1 VPTYSNSVNGP
12 KSALAPASKAPS
24 SNSQQSNTQ
33 YHGRARV
40 NHVDAQEAQQAPG
53 VVLGEFL
60 VEFTPV
66 AVLFDS
72 GASHS
77 FIATSFVERHDIPTA
92 HLEIPLVTRTPG
104 SDLLCHLKCSQV
116 RILLSGVVFLA
127 DLAILPS
134 HGIDVILGMDW
145 LTKHNGIIS
154 CADKTVLLTDH
165 QGKSVSCQAQPPA
178 QDPMV
183 FNLAAETI
191 SVVEEFMDVFLK
203 ELPGMP
209 PEREVEFYIDLIPDT
224 APITKRPYRMAPTE
238 LAELKLQI
246 AELQQKGYIRPNS
259 SPWGAPVLF
268 VTKKDGSMRMCID
281 YRSLNEV
288 TIKNKYPLPRI
299 DDLFSHLQGAKYF
312 SKIDLRSGYHQLRIK
327 ETDVQKTAFVTRYGQ
342 YEFTVMP
349 FGLTNAPAFFM
360 NLMNKVFMEE
370 LDKFIVVF
378 IDDVLIYSKSRED
391 HEHHLRIVLERLR
404 AHQLYAKLNKCEFWL
419 EKIAFLR
426 HILTTK
432 GIKVDPSKVEAVSKW
447 KQPSNVSEVQS
458 FLGMAGYYRRFI
470 KGFSSIERP
479 MTELLKKD
487 NKFIWTPKCEE
498 SFQIIKKKL
507 TTTPVLTLPDIH
519 QNFVIFCDASRQGLG
534 CVLMQ
539 NEKVIAYAS
548 RLLKSHEQN
557 YPTHDLELAAIVH
570 ALKIWRHYLI
580 GNKCHIFTDHKSL
593 KYIFT

>member
-24 SNSQQSNTQ
+24 SNSQQSKTQ

-53 VVLGEFL
+53 VVLSEFL
-60 VEFTPV
+60 VEFTP
-66 AVLFDS
+66 ADVLFDS

-183 FNLAAETI
+183 FNLAAESI
-191 SVVEEFMDVFLK
+191 SVVEEFMDVFPE

-209 PEREVEFYIDLIPDT
+209 PEREVEFYIDLIPGT

-391 HEHHLRIVLERLR
+391 HEHHLRIVLERLK

-426 HILTTK
+426 HILTAK
-432 GIKVDPSKVEAVSKW
+432 GIKVDPSKVEEVFKW
-447 KQPSNVSEVQS
+447 KQPSNVSETQS

-519 QNFVIFCDASRQGLG
+519 
-534 CVLMQ
+534 
-539 NEKVIAYAS
+539 
-548 RLLKSHEQN
+548 
-557 YPTHDLELAAIVH
+557 
-570 ALKIWRHYLI
+570 
-580 GNKCHIFTDHKSL
+580 
-593 KYIFT
+593 